1 MTATASWRPLRGVE
15 PRRLSE
21 ARVQAH
27 YAVQWLARL
36 ARAALAPQPDDSQT
50 NLGWDD
56 RLDGFATH
64 PLRNG
69 ERLALRL
76 RDLTLTLA
84 SDEPARPERSF
95 RLLDHNDA
103 QAREWLGRSFQA
115 SGFDAK
121 ALDAP
126 APYALP
132 AHGVGR
138 GLYYGRPDLP
148 DALRELAAWFANGR
162 TALEKIRRAILAS
175 GLDAP
180 APRGW
185 PHHFDLATLTAFP
198 LPERGGAGYVGAGL
212 SPGDAFY
219 DQPYFYLSIY
229 PRPKPSALPKLPS
242 VGRWH
247 VQEFTGAIVTAEDIL
262 ASSRPEAETDEFLA
276 AALEAALGLC
286 R

>member
-1 MTATASWRPLRGVE
+1 MTATASWRSLRGVE

-36 ARAALAPQPDDSQT
+36 ARAALAPQRDDSHT

-56 RLDGFATH
+56 RLDGFTTH
-64 PLRNG
+64 ALPNG
-69 ERLALRL
+69 ARLGLRL

-84 SDEPARPERSF
+84 SDEPARPECSF
-95 RLLDHNDA
+95 KLLDHNDA
-103 QAREWLGRSFQA
+103 EAREWLSRSFQA

-121 ALDAP
+121 SLDSP

-132 AHGVGR
+132 AHGVAR

-148 DALRELAAWFANGR
+148 DALSELAAWFANGR
-162 TALEKIRRAILAS
+162 TTLEKLRRAILAA

-180 APRGW
+180 GPRCW
-185 PHHFDLATLTAFP
+185 PHHFDLATLTSFP
-198 LPERGGAGYVGAGL
+198 LPEKGGTDYVGAGL

-229 PRPKPSALPKLPS
+229 PTPKRSALPKLPS
-242 VGRWH
+242 LGRWR
-247 VQEFTGAIVTAEDIL
+247 VEEFTGAIVTAKDIL

-276 AALEAALGLC
+276 AALEAALAL
-286 R
+286 RR